1 MSKRPLLCSSV
12 IALTLAIPAVASAQA
27 TTASPG
33 CPPGSWFCAETSQV
47 PAPAQGGQV
56 QIQTVPAQPA
66 PPVVVYQPPPPV
78 VVYEQPRTQYYVVP
92 PPPPPVYYYR
102 PKYRSRGE
110 WGINLHLEGAAFGH
124 ASTVPSG
131 GSMWGGGFGLRYRP
145 VPIFAL
151 ETDLDFVGGVDYYDL
166 SRTETA
172 TTVNGLFFLNPR
184 SRAQVYLLAGFGW
197 SWAHV
202 VNDATALNP
211 SGGPLDYAYFGG
223 QGGIGL
229 EFRVSK
235 HFALNF
241 DTRAFIRTRIDGA
254 AQYQPEFTS
263 SNGQTTNTSAGVLF
277 TGGMTFY
284 F

>member
-1 MSKRPLLCSSV
+1 MFKGPLLCTSV
-12 IALTLAIPAVASAQA
+12 ITLMLGTPAAAWAQSAAPSQ
-27 TTASPG
+27 G
-33 CPPGSWFCAETSQV
+33 CPPGSWFCAETTQAPAPPPGAQV
-47 PAPAQGGQV
+47 VQVQTAPAQ
-56 QIQTVPAQPA
+56 PP

-78 VVYEQPRTQYYVVP
+78 VVYEQPGTHYYAVPP

-102 PKYRSRGE
+102 PKYRRRGE
-110 WGINLHLEGAAFGH
+110 WGINLHLEGAALGH
-124 ASTVPSG
+124 ASNVPSG

-145 VPIFAL
+145 VPVFAL
-151 ETDLDFVGGVDYYDL
+151 ETDLDFVGGVDYQDRP
-166 SRTETA
+166 RTETA
-172 TTVNGLFFLNPR
+172 TTINGLFFLNPK

-202 VNDATALNP
+202 SADSLGD
-211 SGGPLDYAYFGG
+211 SYDYDYFGG
-223 QGGIGL
+223 QGGLGL

-241 DTRAFIRTRIDGA
+241 DARAFIRTRIDDNTI
-254 AQYQPEFTS
+254 QPEFVSTT
-263 SNGQTTNTSAGVLF
+263 GQTTNTSAGGLF